1 MQLKEPIVSPSLLSA
16 DFLHLQDSVEL
27 INRSEA
33 EWLHIDVMDGVF
45 VPNLSFGFPIMEAI
59 RPITKKPLDVHLMV
73 VNPMSYLERLA
84 ALGAGIMTLHYE
96 VSQHLHRPL
105 TEIRRQGLKAGVS
118 LNPHTPV
125 CLLEDVLEAC
135 DLVLLM
141 SVNPGFG
148 GQKFIPRT
156 LHKVAQLRQMIDAQ
170 GLDTLIE
177 VDGGVN
183 AETGRA
189 LIDAG
194 ADALVAGSF
203 VFGHSDPLQAIR
215 MLKGR

>member
-84 ALGAGIMTLHYE
+84 ALGTGIMTLHYE
-96 VSQHLHRPL
+96 VSQHLHRSL